1 MLRSTIIFHFQFS
14 ILCTLGQFNS
24 RTCKTNFSNG
34 ERRFAVLSVF
44 QINIF
49 LVFGNAHICR
59 TDNLTAVD
67 KLLKSVCAPTRNTSC
82 CKKRSIKLTRNI
94 KKAVKKSAVE
104 IDICGNALV
113 DFTLSA
119 DNLRSQSF
127 NSLIKIKFI
136 IVTFGKRKL
145 LTAP

>member
-1 MLRSTIIFHFQFS
+1 M
-14 ILCTLGQFNS
+14 
-24 RTCKTNFSNG
+24 
-34 ERRFAVLSVF
+34 
-44 QINIF
+44 
-49 LVFGNAHICR
+49 
-59 TDNLTAVD
+59 
-67 KLLKSVCAPTRNTSC
+67 CAPTRNTSC

-94 KKAVKKSAVE
+94 KKAVKKSAVK
-104 IDICGNALV
+104 IDICGNALI

-145 LTAP
+145 FNSTFKNYLTRVRNCINCVSHTIDKTFFIKNLLVKELFKIIFKSVLVFPVLNMLFEILKHIVNLNICTAVLRTFE